1 MMTRDKDKLQ
11 RTLGGI
17 ADMGSVPNIMV
28 VVDVVKEHLAVQE
41 ANNLGIPV
49 IGIIDS
55 NASPD
60 GIDYPIPGNDDALRA
75 ISLYCDLFAD
85 AVVSGIQAE
94 MTASGVDLGEAAEI
108 PDEIA
113 AMNGVTAAA
122 DAAPAEGDAPAAS

>member
-1 MMTRDKDKLQ
+1 
-11 RTLGGI
+11 
-17 ADMGSVPNIMV
+17 MGSVPDIMV
-28 VVDVVKEHLAVQE
+28 VIDVVKEHLAVQE

-75 ISLYCDLFAD
+75 IALYCDLFAD

-94 MTASGVDLGEAAEI
+94 MTASGVDLGEAVEV
-108 PDEIA
+108 PEEVA
-113 AMNGVTAAA
+113 AMNKPAPEAPVEETAPSA
-122 DAAPAEGDAPAAS
+122 